1 MSHQPANRESAMAT
15 KPACDNPQ
23 AEPDSQWEHI
33 GESQG
38 CADHDHDL
46 VHELSRRLD
55 ALWRYDQFI
64 ANADGHSA
72 LQACWRDFK
81 TQEIGCVARLKA
93 LLLEEVQGG
102 CF

>member
-1 MSHQPANRESAMAT
+1 MTTATACNLPQPET
-15 KPACDNPQ
+15 DG
-23 AEPDSQWEHI
+23 QWDHI

-64 ANADGHSA
+64 ANAAGQPD
-72 LQACWRDFK
+72 LEDCWRDFK
-81 TQEIGCVARLKA
+81 SQELENIARLKA
-93 LLLEEVQGG
+93 LIKTEIQRG

>member
-1 MSHQPANRESAMAT
+1 MTTKTACDTRESET
-15 KPACDNPQ
+15 
-23 AEPDSQWEHI
+23 DSQWEHI

-46 VHELSRRLD
+46 LHELSRRLD

-64 ANADGHSA
+64 ANAEGLPR

-81 TQEIGCVARLKA
+81 ALELDCVARLKA
-93 LLLEEVQGG
+93 LIKEEIQRD

>member
-1 MSHQPANRESAMAT
+1 MTT
-15 KPACDNPQ
+15 KTACDDRQ
-23 AEPDSQWEHI
+23 LESDSQWEHI

-46 VHELSRRLD
+46 IHELSRRLD

-64 ANADGHSA
+64 ANAEGRPA

-81 TQEIGCVARLKA
+81 SQEMASVGRLKA
-93 LLLEEVQGG
+93 LMREEIQQG